1 MAGDL
6 SLEKS
11 STIIISVFSQ
21 LCAKALSIA
30 REIVSWALKQVIP
43 MVIKGRLVSKM
54 KNE

>member
-1 MAGDL
+1 MMAGDL

-30 REIVSWALKQVIP
+30 REIVSWALKRDYTY
-43 MVIKGRLVSKM
+43 G
-54 KNE
+54 N